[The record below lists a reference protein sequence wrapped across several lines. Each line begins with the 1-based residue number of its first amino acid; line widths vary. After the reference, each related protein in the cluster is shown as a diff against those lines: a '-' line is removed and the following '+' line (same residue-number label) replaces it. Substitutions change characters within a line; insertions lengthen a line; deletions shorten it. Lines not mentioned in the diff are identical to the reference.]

1 METPVKSSTPLR
13 FRPRVDSYE
22 PLDQIERGDDENNES
37 GRGKD
42 DDDGSGSR
50 RSVSGKLRSLRQ
62 QYRQSPIITWTS
74 LSYRRERARKRLI
87 FLRGYKL
94 QSSSV
99 RSRTGR
105 LRKVVVRLMKT
116 ALVKVVSFMR
126 SSALGTC
133 NNTRSGIRVIGSP
146 ARVLRCC

>member
-1 METPVKSSTPLR
+1 MEILVKSSTPLR
-13 FRPRVDSYE
+13 FSRRVDSYE
-22 PLDQIERGDDENNES
+22 PLDEIVRGDEDES
-37 GRGKD
+37 GRGKESGG

-50 RSVSGKLRSLRQ
+50 RSVSGKMKSRL
-62 QYRQSPIITWTS
+62 RQSPIMAWTTS

-105 LRKVVVRLMKT
+105 LRKVVVRVIRT
-116 ALVKVVSFMR
+116 AVVKVVSFMR
-126 SSALGTC
+126 RC
-133 NNTRSGIRVIGSP
+133 NTRSGIRVIGSP
-146 ARVLRCC
+146 ARVFRCC

>member
-1 METPVKSSTPLR
+1 METLVKISTPLR
-13 FRPRVDSYE
+13 FSRRVDSYE
-22 PLDQIERGDDENNES
+22 PLDEIVRGDEDGS
-37 GRGKD
+37 GRGKESGG

-50 RSVSGKLRSLRQ
+50 RSVSGKMKSRL
-62 QYRQSPIITWTS
+62 RQSPIIAWTS

-105 LRKVVVRLMKT
+105 LRKVVVRVIRT
-116 ALVKVVSFMR
+116 AVVKVVSFMR
-126 SSALGTC
+126 SCNSRSA
-133 NNTRSGIRVIGSP
+133 GIRVIGSP
-146 ARVLRCC
+146 ARAFRCC